1 MDLSVPRQLPL
12 SLPLRDSS
20 TLDSF
25 VTTPGSSVQAAVHRL
40 LEAPGY
46 VYVWGAAGTGRSH
59 LLEAAVRQ
67 ALARGQRAC
76 LLSAPE
82 MLATDVA
89 LLEGL
94 EQQHCLAIDDIDI
107 LAGRA
112 DWEEGLFHLYNRL
125 MANGCSFL
133 CSASLPPAAAG
144 FALADL
150 ASRLAAGPV
159 YQLEQLDDDARAE
172 LLIRRAAS
180 RGLELGQEV
189 ANFIALR
196 APRTNSALLSCLEQ
210 LDRAAWEYKRR
221 LTLPFVKETLGW

>member
-1 MDLSVPRQLPL
+1 MGLSVPRQLPL

-25 VTTPGSSVQAAVHRL
+25 VAASGSSVQAAVRHL
-40 LEAPGY
+40 LGTPGQI
-46 VYVWGAAGTGRSH
+46 YVWGAAGTGRSH

-67 ALARGQRAC
+67 ALAQGRRAC
-76 LLSAPE
+76 LFSAPE

-94 EQQHCLAIDDIDI
+94 EQQDCLAIDDIDA

-133 CSASLPPAAAG
+133 CSAAAPPAAAG

-159 YQLEQLDDDARAE
+159 YQLDQLDDGARAE
-172 LLIRRAAS
+172 LLVRRAAS
-180 RGLELGQEV
+180 RGLGLGQEV
-189 ANFIALR
+189 AAFIALR
-196 APRTNSALLSCLEQ
+196 APRTNTALLACLDQ
-210 LDRAAWEYKRR
+210 LDRAAWERKRR